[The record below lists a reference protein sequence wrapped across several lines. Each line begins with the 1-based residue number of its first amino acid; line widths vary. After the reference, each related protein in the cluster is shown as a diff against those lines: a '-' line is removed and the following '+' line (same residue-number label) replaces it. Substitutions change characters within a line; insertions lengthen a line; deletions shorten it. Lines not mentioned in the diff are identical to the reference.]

1 MNLIEKLDPIFNK
14 QEKKIQINL
23 NFKYFIKNNNKIN
36 LLF

>member
-1 MNLIEKLDPIFNK
+1 MNLIEKLDPIFNL